1 METIATEAR
10 VDARSKTHAGTF
22 QKILVATDF
31 SDASRAAV
39 DATVDLASKLGASVT
54 VMHAYS
60 LPVYTVSPLDGMFF
74 PAPEDISRVGAAAQR
89 HLNAELESRASSGV
103 PLVGVLRYGE
113 VSEEILSCADTI
125 GADLIVMGTH
135 GHGVIARALLG
146 SAAQHVVRT
155 AKQAVMVVPHSH
167 TK

>member
-10 VDARSKTHAGTF
+10 VDARPETRAGTF
-22 QKILVATDF
+22 RKILVATDF
-31 SDASRAAV
+31 SDASRAAL

-74 PAPEDISRVGAAAQR
+74 PAPEDIARVGAAAQR
-89 HLNAELESRASSGV
+89 HLDAELQSRASSGV
-103 PLVGVLRYGE
+103 PLVAVLRYGE
-113 VSEEILSCADTI
+113 VSDEILSCADTV

-146 SAAQHVVRT
+146 SVAQHVVRT
-155 AKQAVMVVPHSH
+155 AKQPVLVVPIPH
-167 TK
+167 TR